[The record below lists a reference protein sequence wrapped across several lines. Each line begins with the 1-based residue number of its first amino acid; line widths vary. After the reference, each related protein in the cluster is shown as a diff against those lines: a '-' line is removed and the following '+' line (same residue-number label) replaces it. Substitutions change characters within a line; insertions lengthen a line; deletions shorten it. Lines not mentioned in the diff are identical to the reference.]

1 MLGLIDVDKFYLNHR
16 RWIVYVTN
24 NTENYNERISK
35 GAQAVLE
42 NHLIKEYLH
51 VKGYRVEDLRNLPK
65 GVAEQLMGKACRY
78 ASLKL
83 AEIEAKAKFRKDIHG
98 PDSS

>member
-1 MLGLIDVDKFYLNHR
+1 MYATYNP
-16 RWIVYVTN
+16 
-24 NTENYNERISK
+24 ENYDERISK
-35 GAQAVLE
+35 GSLAVLE
-42 NHLIKEYLH
+42 NRLIREYLH
-51 VKGYRVEDLRNLPK
+51 DKGYRVEDLRNLPK
-65 GVAEQLMGKACRY
+65 DAAEQLMGKACRY